1 MVTSGMSVC
10 SMFLP
15 WDNIPNWI
23 HGEYHTFSYQVVD
36 IVDENG
42 VLQEINI
49 YMWIDGN
56 PWVPYYSNSE
66 YIYYDELTVTSYY
79 RITREHDAYWKEYF
93 ATPAYFLANQALTNN
108 AQVFNQVKSITIG

>member
-1 MVTSGMSVC
+1 MAT
-10 SMFLP
+10 
-15 WDNIPNWI
+15 
-23 HGEYHTFSYQVVD
+23 
-36 IVDENG
+36 
-42 VLQEINI
+42 
-49 YMWIDGN
+49 

-108 AQVFNQVKSITIG
+108 AQVINQVKSITIG